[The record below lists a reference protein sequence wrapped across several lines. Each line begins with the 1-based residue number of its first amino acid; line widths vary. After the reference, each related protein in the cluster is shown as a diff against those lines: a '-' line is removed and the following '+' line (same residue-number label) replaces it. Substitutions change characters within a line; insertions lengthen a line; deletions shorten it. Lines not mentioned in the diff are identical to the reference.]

1 MENNLLDD
9 LAYLDKEAP
18 KLVYV
23 GFVKRLLAAIADMF
37 VVGGGMFVLSMLLN
51 FIDLVFGANLYIELA
66 EVLVIPLM
74 FLYAALMESSK
85 YQATLGKQALGIKVV
100 GNNGERISF
109 LRALA
114 RFGLKFLSYAFLF
127 IGFIIIAFTRKSQGL
142 HDIITD
148 TFVVENNTRYN

>member
-9 LAYLDKEAP
+9 LAYLNKEAP

-23 GFVKRLLAAIADMF
+23 GFVKRLLAAILDLF
-37 VVGGGMFVLSMLLN
+37 VISGMTFVFSMLLN
-51 FIDLVFGANLYIELA
+51 LIDLIFGGNLNML
-66 EVLVIPLM
+66 LVEMLIIPGM
-74 FLYAALMESSK
+74 VLYAALMESSK

-100 GNNGERISF
+100 GKNGERILF
-109 LRALA
+109 GQAVL
-114 RFGLKFLSYAFLF
+114 RFGLKFLSYIIFF
-127 IGFIIIAFTRKSQGL
+127 IGFLMIAFTQKNQGL